1 MGQSGAMIEPHSDRY
16 PPAALVT
23 GAARRIGRALALD
36 LAAQGFAVAVHY
48 RESEAAAQAVV
59 QEIRAGGGTAAL
71 LQADLAKEAESRTL
85 VARAARLVG
94 PLGLLV
100 NNASVFLYDD
110 VESASR
116 ESWDAHLE
124 PNLRAPL
131 VLTQGF
137 AAQLPEGQGG
147 LVVNMLDARVLHPS
161 PRYLS
166 YTVTKIALWS
176 LTQSLAQALAP
187 SIRVNAIGPGPVL
200 PPQGQSEAEF
210 AQRCTRLPLGRP
222 AALTEIAAALRFLI
236 AAKSVTGQLLA
247 LDGGDH
253 LAIFKAG
260 QAPLTPLRKTD
271 SAA

>member
-1 MGQSGAMIEPHSDRY
+1 MREPHPHDY
-16 PPAALVT
+16 PKAALVT
-23 GAARRIGRALALD
+23 GAGRRIGRALALD
-36 LAAQGFAVAVHY
+36 LAAQGYAVAVHY
-48 RESEAAAQAVV
+48 NESEAAAAEVAA
-59 QEIRAGGGTAAL
+59 EIRAGGGTAAL
-71 LQADLAKEAESRTL
+71 VRADLAREGESAT
-85 VARAARLVG
+85 VVERACRLVG

-100 NNASVFLYDD
+100 NNASVFAYDD
-110 VESASR
+110 VESATR
-116 ESWDAHLE
+116 ESWDEHLE

-137 AAQLPEGQGG
+137 LEQLPERAGG

-166 YTVTKIALWS
+166 YTVTKVALWS

-187 SIRVNAIGPGPVL
+187 RVRVNAIGPGPVL
-200 PPQGQSEAEF
+200 PPRGQTEAEF

-222 AALTEIAAALRFLI
+222 AALEEIAAALRFLI

-253 LAIFKAG
+253 LATFKAG
-260 QAPLTPLRKTD
+260 QPPLIPLRKAE